1 MIVMLVLIMS
11 VGAVCAVDDISG
23 EIISDDSQ
31 DTLEIMQD
39 DVYTT
44 GEGSF
49 SSLADEI
56 ENAGTT
62 LDLAK
67 DYVFNNESDYELT
80 EGIVINKTDFT
91 INGNDYTID
100 GNNMARIFNILGGD
114 NITISNLNFVNA
126 KGKFGG
132 AISSVPSISERCGT
146 A

>member
-67 DYVFNNESDYELT
+67 DYVFNNESDY
-80 EGIVINKTDFT
+80 
-91 INGNDYTID
+91 
-100 GNNMARIFNILGGD
+100 
-114 NITISNLNFVNA
+114 
-126 KGKFGG
+126 
-132 AISSVPSISERCGT
+132 
-146 A
+146 